1 MLTIDLLRRALGGR
15 GEDRALTLD
24 PAFQG
29 LPETAHGGSV
39 LAAFDAV
46 SGRHGPR
53 ELHGHYLKRV
63 PLGVPLRLRVRVRE
77 AGGACELELSHDDGI
92 LVTGRVAGAGVAEA
106 PAAGGGPPPPA
117 GAPALPVSR
126 ACFACGVDNPLGL
139 GVRLRADDVAVGGTW
154 TPRPGFRQ
162 ADGTLAAVA
171 VTALLDETAFWLGAL
186 ATGESGMTTQL
197 RVTLYGAAPADGT
210 ITVAGARGSARP
222 RADAR
227 YWDTEVTARDGA
239 GRLLAGATITFVAIR
254 GAARRLVTGMLA
266 VNAPDVVRRVFPAYA
281 PPA

>member
-1 MLTIDLLRRALGGR
+1 MLTTDLLRGALGGR

-53 ELHGHYLKRV
+53 DLHGHYLKRV
-63 PLGVPLRLRVRVRE
+63 PLGVPLRLRVRE
-77 AGGACELELSHDDGI
+77 AGGACELELSHDGGV
-92 LVTGRVAGAGVAEA
+92 LVTGRVAGAGGAAAHA
-106 PAAGGGPPPPA
+106 PGGGPPPS
-117 GAPALPVSR
+117 GAAALPVSR

-139 GVRLRADDVAVGGTW
+139 GVQLHADDRAVGGTW
-154 TPRPGFRQ
+154 TPRPGFRL

-171 VTALLDETAFWLGAL
+171 VTTLLDETAFWLGAL

-197 RVTLYGAAPADGT
+197 RVTLHGAARAGGA

-227 YWDTEVTARDGA
+227 YWDTEVAARDGD
-239 GRLLAGATITFVAIR
+239 GRLVASAAITFVAIR

-266 VNAPDVVRRVFPAYA
+266 INPPEVIRRVFPAYA

>member
-1 MLTIDLLRRALGGR
+1 MLTTDLLRRALEGG
-15 GEDRALTLD
+15 GEDRVLTLD

-29 LPETAHGGSV
+29 LPEAAHGGSV

-53 ELHGHYLKRV
+53 DLHGHYLKRV
-63 PLGVPLRLRVRVRE
+63 PLGVPLRLRIRE
-77 AGGACELELSHDDGI
+77 ASGACELELSQDASV
-92 LVTGRVAGAGVAEA
+92 LVTGRVAGAGGTEA
-106 PAAGGGPPPPA
+106 HAPGSGPAPPA
-117 GAPALPVSR
+117 DAPALPVSR
-126 ACFACGVDNPLGL
+126 ACFACGIDNPLGL
-139 GVRLRADDVAVGGTW
+139 GVQLRADDVAVGGTW
-154 TPRPGFRQ
+154 TPRPGFGL

-171 VTALLDETAFWLGAL
+171 VTTLLDETAFWLGAL

-197 RVTLYGAAPADGT
+197 RVRVYGAARADGA

-222 RADAR
+222 QADAR
-227 YWDTEVTARDGA
+227 YWDTEVVARDGDS
-239 GRLLAGATITFVAIR
+239 RLVASAAITFVAIR

-266 VNAPDVVRRVFPAYA
+266 LNAPDLVRRVFPAYA